1 MPKTAKTAKTT
12 PVKTVSPVTQMLE
25 TIRQKQSKIIPAT
38 LPDIILSHLNP
49 TPTHNYEYKSAMA
62 NAARL
67 LAPGA
72 EYHDLVGKVIF
83 PAPRKYGPPP
93 KWAIVNGVPVPEMNS
108 IVPMPDWTTS
118 TELVTIYQKFTSLGV
133 VMTDTERL
141 AISKMG
147 RKNYEVT
154 TSLLEKGAEKAKE
167 EALLRRDAESELERS
182 ERALFELKLE
192 FEDRLVRIANSS
204 AMAAVKAALDERSQQ
219 ASN

>member
-1 MPKTAKTAKTT
+1 MANTAKTT

-38 LPDIILSHLNP
+38 LPDIILSHMNP
-49 TPTHNYEYKSAMA
+49 PPTHNYEYKSAMA

-93 KWAIVNGVPVPEMNS
+93 KWARVNGAPVPEMNS

-118 TELVTIYQKFTSLGV
+118 TELVTIYQKFTSLGIM
-133 VMTDTERL
+133 MTDSERL

-154 TSLLEKGAEKAKE
+154 TNLLEKGAEKAKE
-167 EALLRRDAESELERS
+167 
-182 ERALFELKLE
+182 
-192 FEDRLVRIANSS
+192 
-204 AMAAVKAALDERSQQ
+204 
-219 ASN
+219 